1 MMPVI
6 EAIIF
11 DLDGTI
17 INTEDMWA
25 QATEHMLLARGVNY
39 TDVLKQEIHNR
50 VHGLPPLKACAIVKQ
65 MLKLQDSVD
74 VLAEEK
80 ARRARTL
87 FSGNIRLIDGFQ
99 EFYKKISLQGI
110 KTAVATNCD
119 THFVALAESEVQLSS
134 FFKDHVY
141 SIDLVENRNK
151 PDPAIYL
158 YAAQQIGANNKRCIA
173 IEDSAAG
180 VLAAKN
186 AGMFCI
192 GINTSGN
199 KKNLIQADIIVNTYW
214 EINLKKVF

>member
-1 MMPVI
+1 MI

-25 QATEHMLLARGVNY
+25 QATKQMLITRGINY
-39 TDVLKQEIHNR
+39 SDALKNEIHNQ
-50 VHGLPPLKACAIVKQ
+50 VHGLPPLKACAIVKE
-65 MLKLQDSVD
+65 MLQLQDSVHI
-74 VLAEEK
+74 LAEEK

-87 FSGNIRLIDGFQ
+87 FSGNIRLIDGF
-99 EFYKKISLQGI
+99 EVFHKNIYLQGI
-110 KTAVATNCD
+110 PTAVATNCD
-119 THFVALAESEVQLSS
+119 TNFVTIVENEVRLSS
-134 FFKDHVY
+134 FFKTNVY

-158 YAAQQIGANNKRCIA
+158 YAALQLGVNNKRCIA

-180 VLAAKN
+180 ILAAKK
-186 AGMFCI
+186 AEMFCI

-199 KKNLIQADIIVNTYW
+199 KKNLSQADIIVNTYS
-214 EINLKKVF
+214 EINLNEIFK

>member
-1 MMPVI
+1 MIPVI

-25 QATEHMLLARGVNY
+25 QATMHMLIARGINY
-39 TDVLKQEIHNR
+39 TDILKKEIHNR
-50 VHGLPPLKACAIVKQ
+50 VHGLPPLKACTIVKQ

-80 ARRARTL
+80 ARRARKL

-99 EFYKKISLQGI
+99 EFYNKISLQGI

-119 THFVALAESEVQLSS
+119 TDFVKIAENEVQLSS
-134 FFKDHVY
+134 FFKDYIY

-158 YAAQQIGANNKRCIA
+158 YAAQQLGVSNKKCIA
-173 IEDSAAG
+173 IEDSTAG

-192 GINTSGN
+192 GINTSRN
-199 KKNLIQADIIVNTYW
+199 TKNLIHADMIVSSYREII
-214 EINLKKVF
+214 I